1 MRSLILLFILGL
13 LAQGCGTQNWS
24 ARMPLDP
31 IGASSLPE
39 TRASY
44 SSRTVGFDGREEVHQ
59 SVNRQDV
66 QTYYGQTQ
74 SGAITPV
81 TVVVESTYE
90 YHYTN
95 NSPRYYSVPGYTV
108 DPDGSKGGYIRGTI
122 PLIPPEIPATQKMLH
137 DKIQGK

>member
-1 MRSLILLFILGL
+1 MRSSLYGFFVLILGL
-13 LAQGCGTQNWS
+13 LTQGCGTQNWS

-66 QTYYGQTQ
+66 YTSYGITR
-74 SGAITPV
+74 SGGLVPQ
-81 TVVVESTYE
+81 TVVVESRYE
-90 YHYTN
+90 THYTN
-95 NSPRYYSVPGYTV
+95 NHPVYYSVPGYTT
-108 DPDGSKGGYIRGTI
+108 DPRGPKAGTVYG
-122 PLIPPEIPATQKMLH
+122 PPRPY
-137 DKIQGK
+137 